1 MRSSAVTAGALVAAI
16 GRARRHFASG
26 KRGLVNEILTLQIV
40 NAAII
45 GGFAI
50 AVVYWGGQ
58 WVLQDSYG
66 RWARQW
72 TGELNELGAPLF
84 LTDDDDAL
92 LNLESFIDKYP
103 EIRRVSYYAPD
114 GQPLASLAKDRG
126 TTKPRA
132 LGGERLR
139 EARRLIGSDEP
150 YLLSSSI
157 LNARRFD
164 IVAPIWTEA
173 LSEDTLLGL
182 DGPAADGPERI
193 ELMGYVGIELDY
205 LLFHD
210 QLLSNIKDAVLILI
224 ALLAIFVWA
233 SRRALQRA
241 LASISDLQ
249 APIRE
254 LAKGNLDVDF
264 KPAEHREISDI
275 VEALRKTVAALSE
288 RDARLLELANH
299 DGLTGLYNRRRFVEE
314 LKSELG
320 AFLTGR
326 RTSALFFIDL
336 DRFKYVND
344 SCGHSAGDRLI
355 RRVADELTRSVDA
368 DDTVARFGGD
378 EFVVLLR
385 NTTAAAAGA
394 VADKIL
400 KNIRRLAHFEDEH
413 VLHVH
418 CSIGIAFIDGPE
430 PGPDELIAQ
439 ADIACHEAKAA
450 GRNRIAYFEAS
461 DERASRTSAD
471 VSWMNKIREALDSDG
486 FELRYQPINRIE
498 TGLTTHHEVL
508 IRLRDD
514 DGRLAVP
521 DMFLPAAIR
530 FGLMSE
536 IDFWIIRN
544 AVSACARHL
553 GAGAPLQLSINL
565 SANAF
570 ETDDLADFV
579 ERTLTEFNVDPKRI
593 TFEITESLAI
603 RRPHSVER
611 QIDRLRSLG
620 CKLALD
626 DFGTGYSSF
635 SHLQKLQFDYIK
647 IDGVFV
653 HDILNNPVDQKMI
666 RMIAEIGAEAG
677 MQTIAEYVQDAE
689 SLALLA
695 ELGVDLAQGYFVG
708 RPARQPQ
715 FRSTPIPLACRRSR
729 RKSSH

>member
-72 TGELNELGAPLF
+72 AGELNELGAPLF

-193 ELMGYVGIELDY
+193 ELMGYVGIETR
-205 LLFHD
+205 
-210 QLLSNIKDAVLILI
+210 LSPVSRSAAVQHQGRRPDLI

-355 RRVADELTRSVDA
+355 RRVADELTRSVEP
-368 DDTVARFGGD
+368 TTR
-378 EFVVLLR
+378 LLAS
-385 NTTAAAAGA
+385 AATIRCAAQGTRPPLRQVPSPTRPEKHQAAGA
-394 VADKIL
+394 FRGRACIACPLQHRHCVH
-400 KNIRRLAHFEDEH
+400 RRA
-413 VLHVH
+413 
-418 CSIGIAFIDGPE
+418 GTGT
-430 PGPDELIAQ
+430 DELIAQ

-461 DERASRTSAD
+461 DDVRA
-471 VSWMNKIREALDSDG
+471 G
-486 FELRYQPINRIE
+486 
-498 TGLTTHHEVL
+498 H
-508 IRLRDD
+508 
-514 DGRLAVP
+514 
-521 DMFLPAAIR
+521 
-530 FGLMSE
+530 
-536 IDFWIIRN
+536 
-544 AVSACARHL
+544 
-553 GAGAPLQLSINL
+553 
-565 SANAF
+565 
-570 ETDDLADFV
+570 
-579 ERTLTEFNVDPKRI
+579 
-593 TFEITESLAI
+593 
-603 RRPHSVER
+603 RP
-611 QIDRLRSLG
+611 
-620 CKLALD
+620 
-626 DFGTGYSSF
+626 T
-635 SHLQKLQFDYIK
+635 
-647 IDGVFV
+647 
-653 HDILNNPVDQKMI
+653 
-666 RMIAEIGAEAG
+666 
-677 MQTIAEYVQDAE
+677 
-689 SLALLA
+689 
-695 ELGVDLAQGYFVG
+695 
-708 RPARQPQ
+708 
-715 FRSTPIPLACRRSR
+715 
-729 RKSSH
+729 